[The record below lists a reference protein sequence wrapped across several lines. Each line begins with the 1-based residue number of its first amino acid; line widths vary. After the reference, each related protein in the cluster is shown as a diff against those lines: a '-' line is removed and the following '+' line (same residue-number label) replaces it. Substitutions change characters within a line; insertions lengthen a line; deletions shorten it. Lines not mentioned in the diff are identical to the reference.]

1 MSSQTRSAGQLSLPA
16 GSTAGS
22 GAALD
27 NGGCC
32 ANHTLVTVSTAG
44 ITAGAVQLQG
54 SLDNVN
60 WCNLGAAIALAA
72 SSVQTVSVA
81 GMPFQFVRANVS
93 TGVTGGSVQASVA
106 SA

>member
-1 MSSQTRSAGQLSLPA
+1 MSSQTRSAGQLSLAA
-16 GSTAGS
+16 GTTAGA
-22 GAALD
+22 GASLD

-32 ANHTLVTVSTAG
+32 ASHTLVTVATAG

-60 WCNLGAAIALAA
+60 WVNLGAAVTLTA
-72 SSVQTVSVA
+72 SSVQTVSVT
-81 GMPFQFVRANVS
+81 GSPFQFVRANVS
-93 TGVTGGSVQASVA
+93 TGVTGGSVQAMVA